1 MWLGGHLSKWV
12 FGFEWYTWEI
22 KVVLVLDEGKR
33 EEDEKEFRIAKEGTF
48 WLKKSCIRQAH
59 APNALWTC
67 ESHTY

>member
-33 EEDEKEFRIAKEGTF
+33 EEDEKEFRIAKEWDILAQKILYETGA
-48 WLKKSCIRQAH
+48 CA
-59 APNALWTC
+59 
-67 ESHTY
+67 